1 MFAWIGTVIMWLVV
15 GFLAG
20 LLAKAVVPGTSQ
32 KPGGFWGTALLGIA
46 GAIVG
51 GFIYYLITG
60 GNASFRT
67 HFNVPSILLAALGAV
82 VVVFIERAIAGRRRV

>member
-1 MFAWIGTVIMWLVV
+1 MFAWIGTILMWLMV

-20 LLAKAVVPGTSQ
+20 LLAKAVVPGPAQ

-51 GFIYYLITG
+51 GFLYYLLSG
-60 GNASFRT
+60 GNTGFRT
-67 HFNVPSILLAALGAV
+67 HLNIPSILLAALGAV
-82 VVVFIERAIAGRRRV
+82 VVVFIERAIAGRRRI